1 MTRFSIVENWLDICS
16 INFGVS
22 FLEVQSMEM
31 IIGALGFGIMFL
43 FTGLVDI
50 LIDRFQYQIE
60 ISKF

>member
-1 MTRFSIVENWLDICS
+1 MENWLDICS

-31 IIGALGFGIMFL
+31 IIGTLGFGIMFL

-50 LIDRFQYQIE
+50 LIDRFQYKIE

>member
-1 MTRFSIVENWLDICS
+1 VENWLDICS

-50 LIDRFQYQIE
+50 LIDRFQYKIE